1 MLPASIFLALTFW
14 ISPTFSDSETA
25 SVFTQALQS
34 FKQGEL
40 AKSRDSFLQLLS
52 THPDDPVLLYN
63 LGLTEMT
70 DQHPGRAL
78 AYWRKAL
85 YLDPGFSP
93 AVAGLTQLAQL
104 KKFDFTPSL
113 SEQIHWRL
121 SLTTFL
127 AALWLTC
134 LFSGLWLLRWARS
147 RKELSEENSRSTSA
161 VPLWPVFISG
171 LFSLVFLFLA
181 SQRFWRDHYQVT
193 GTVLASSAPVYAS
206 PSVDSPALFDFKEGD
221 EVRVHRSKEG
231 WLQVQRGDT
240 AAGWVK
246 KDEVLVYAF

>member
-14 ISPTFSDSETA
+14 ISPAFPDSESSA
-25 SVFTQALQS
+25 VFTQALQS

-40 AKSRDSFLQLLS
+40 AKSRDSFLQLL
-52 THPDDPVLLYN
+52 TAHPDDPVLLYN

-113 SEQIHWRL
+113 TEQIHWRI
-121 SLTTFL
+121 SLTSFL
-127 AALWLTC
+127 VALWLTC
-134 LFSGLWLLRWARS
+134 LFCGFWLIRWARG
-147 RKELSEENSRSTSA
+147 RREENNPI
-161 VPLWPVFISG
+161 PLWPVFVSG
-171 LFSLVFLFLA
+171 LFSVVFLFFA
-181 SQRFWRDHYQVT
+181 TQRMWRDHYQLT
-193 GTVLASSAPVYAS
+193 GTILASSAPVYAS
-206 PSVDSPALFDFKEGD
+206 PSVDAPALFDFKEGD
-221 EVRVHRSKEG
+221 EVRVHHSKEG